1 MQNKQYK
8 VKKYCTVYNEKKQYK
23 KKRSIVQ
30 AEETIQVKE
39 YMKKK
44 YSCTVNTIEL
54 LKRMRTRYYNL
65 EEGNR
70 I

>member
-1 MQNKQYK
+1 MRRNS
-8 VKKYCTVYNEKKQYK
+8 T

-30 AEETIQVKE
+30 AEETIQGKE
-39 YMKKK
+39 YMKNK
-44 YSCTVNTIEL
+44 YSSTVNTIEL